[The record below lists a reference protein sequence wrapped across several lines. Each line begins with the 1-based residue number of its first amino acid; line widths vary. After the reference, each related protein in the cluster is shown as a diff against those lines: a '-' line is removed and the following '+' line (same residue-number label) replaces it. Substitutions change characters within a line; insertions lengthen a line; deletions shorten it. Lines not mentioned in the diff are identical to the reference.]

1 MGLRPSFSPDDIRA
15 KLEADARR
23 IEAAIITRLAYLG
36 EECVNHA
43 RSLNTYKDQTGN
55 LRSSVGYL
63 IARDGRILKQFFETA
78 NKDEGGAGKSTARKI
93 ALEVLTGAGSGYA
106 LIVVA
111 GMNYASKVEAK
122 GYDVLSSAEQYAKKE
137 LPKMKAQLKSQ
148 IARMK

>member
-1 MGLRPSFSPDDIRA
+1 MGLKPTFSPADIRA
-15 KLEADARR
+15 KLESGAKR
-23 IEAAIITRLAYLG
+23 IETAIITRLAYLG

-43 RSLNTYKDQTGN
+43 RSLDTYKDQTGN

-78 NKDEGGAGKSTARKI
+78 NKDEGGKGKGTARKI
-93 ALEVLTGAGSGYA
+93 ALEVLAGAGSGYA

-111 GMNYASKVEAK
+111 GMNYAAKVEAK
-122 GYDVLSSAEQYAKKE
+122 GLDVLSSAEQYAKKE
-137 LPKMKAQLKSQ
+137 LPRMKAQLKTQ